1 MSCCGK
7 LNKAKNIVKGISNA
21 VVGYTTDTSS
31 KRLKICMDKC
41 ADENKKIIASFGK
54 KNVYICKHCS
64 CLIEAK
70 VTIDNEKCPL
80 NKW

>member
-21 VVGYTTDTSS
+21 VIGYTTDTSS
-31 KRLKICMDKC
+31 KRLETCKKC
-41 ADENKKIIASFGK
+41 NDKKIIASFGK

>member
-7 LNKAKNIVKGISNA
+7 LNKAKNIIKGISNA
-21 VVGYTTDTSS
+21 VIGYTTDTSS
-31 KRLKICMDKC
+31 KRLEMCKKC
-41 ADENKKIIASFGK
+41 NDNKIIASFGK

>member
-31 KRLKICMDKC
+31 KRLETCKKC
-41 ADENKKIIASFGK
+41 NDKKIIASFGK

>member
-21 VVGYTTDTSS
+21 VVGYTTDASS
-31 KRLKICMDKC
+31 KRLETCKKC
-41 ADENKKIIASFGK
+41 NDKKIIASFGK

>member
-21 VVGYTTDTSS
+21 VVGYTTDTSN
-31 KRLKICMDKC
+31 KRLETCKKC
-41 ADENKKIIASFGK
+41 NDKKIIASFGK